1 MDTVRADYFQVL
13 LDVGRRGAPCDVGA
27 GAKWRPTP
35 SLCGFRRFC
44 MKIDFRF
51 RNLGQCAVRVLF
63 FLERGIE

>member
-1 MDTVRADYFQVL
+1 MAARQDFHAGSHAKGAF
-13 LDVGRRGAPCDVGA
+13 RRQGGSP
-27 GAKWRPTP
+27 P